1 MVAEKASELALAHA
15 QSACQIV
22 NVRVVEGAELDQ
34 GQCPRDSVRG
44 AAPSTEIGCSF
55 RPAAQT
61 WPETRFLSG
70 SSGGIKRH
78 IRRSRRAGRT
88 DRAAVDAGGLDA
100 GEEPA
105 IKAGVTLADS
115 AIAGV
120 MIEIHG
126 HKMGGEAPVV

>member
-15 QSACQIV
+15 QSARQIV

-44 AAPSTEIGCSF
+44 AAPAPIGCSSG
-55 RPAAQT
+55 RQRRHGRKPA
-61 WPETRFLSG
+61 SG
-70 SSGGIKRH
+70 RQRWDKTSHSPI
-78 IRRSRRAGRT
+78 SAAGRT